1 MRYWEG
7 LLLKIRTIKQRL
19 LHSTMIGGA
28 ALMTLTAASAV
39 SLLTPTVAAAQSQ
52 TGTLRIDVTG
62 DDNQPLSGATV
73 TVSSPDSLVTRTGVT
88 DADGRLRLAG
98 LDPATNY
105 TVRVAAPG
113 YDEYTASNVAVVSG
127 RDLSLGYVLISG
139 ARAADDATN
148 VGDIIVTGRSLA
160 AVDVTSATVGT
171 TLTIWTAST

>member
-73 TVSSPDSLVTRTGVT
+73 TVK
-88 DADGRLRLAG
+88 
-98 LDPATNY
+98 
-105 TVRVAAPG
+105 
-113 YDEYTASNVAVVSG
+113 
-127 RDLSLGYVLISG
+127 
-139 ARAADDATN
+139 
-148 VGDIIVTGRSLA
+148 
-160 AVDVTSATVGT
+160 
-171 TLTIWTAST
+171 